1 MTNYSAQKSK
11 SVSLNNQGEGYG
23 NQNNN
28 VSHNSTSVHSTD
40 NNPSEVGFSPE
51 VDDSSEKQP
60 DVQTPASVAE
70 FDWLAMFHRTFLSI
84 YLAKDDP
91 LVGSGQFD
99 YAFRIGKQLL
109 YVLTHEQIAAVDSP
123 NVSKAMLA
131 DLRLQAATYIN
142 NRFQQIVAEIE
153 LPIANEQQGLDKIHY
168 IGLTSLTLVHEGNSY
183 QIEHEFG
190 STFFKEACPIDLAD
204 KNKVLQLFSLNSFYK
219 TVQLLQTPSDLL
231 SYFDHH
237 LSKLVNIDDFQGE
250 FELAQAFLNSPD
262 FYRRAIEIQQKLV
275 EIGLLAKV
283 ETRLTNLINT
293 TNNNTDDAQL
303 AQNQIELT
311 QKLQSHSTIFQ
322 KLLNG
327 TTKRRHDA
335 GDMIPLEQVKIL
347 VAESMYTRIGIIEEM
362 MAYENRSR
370 EECLNG
376 YLCHQHSYNDFG
388 QHYVIVVYGL
398 DENAQYS
405 KDYLQQNYR
414 QLLTE
419 INAEL
424 QDPVMKEYFILG
436 FDMSNNDGQG
446 NVTVMMDIY
455 HQSGFVV

>member
-1 MTNYSAQKSK
+1 M
-11 SVSLNNQGEGYG
+11 
-23 NQNNN
+23 
-28 VSHNSTSVHSTD
+28 
-40 NNPSEVGFSPE
+40 
-51 VDDSSEKQP
+51 
-60 DVQTPASVAE
+60 
-70 FDWLAMFHRTFLSI
+70 
-84 YLAKDDP
+84 
-91 LVGSGQFD
+91 
-99 YAFRIGKQLL
+99 
-109 YVLTHEQIAAVDSP
+109 
-123 NVSKAMLA
+123 
-131 DLRLQAATYIN
+131 
-142 NRFQQIVAEIE
+142 
-153 LPIANEQQGLDKIHY
+153 
-168 IGLTSLTLVHEGNSY
+168 
-183 QIEHEFG
+183 
-190 STFFKEACPIDLAD
+190 AD

-219 TVQLLQTPSDLL
+219 AVQLLQTPSDLL
-231 SYFDHH
+231 SYFDYH
-237 LSKLVNIDDFQGE
+237 LSKVVNIDDFQGE

-262 FYRRAIEIQQKLV
+262 FYQKAIEIQQKLV

-293 TNNNTDDAQL
+293 TNNNTDNAQL

-311 QKLQSHSTIFQ
+311 QKLQSHSMIFQ
-322 KLLNG
+322 RLLNG

-405 KDYLQQNYR
+405 KNYLQQNYR

-446 NVTVMMDIY
+446 NITVMMDIY

>member
-1 MTNYSAQKSK
+1 MTNYSARKSK
-11 SVSLNNQGEGYG
+11 SVSLNNQEEGYD

-28 VSHNSTSVHSTD
+28 VSHDSSSVHSID
-40 NNPSEVGFSPE
+40 NNSSEVGSSPE
-51 VDDSSEKQP
+51 MDDSSKKQP
-60 DVQTPASVAE
+60 DVQKSASVAE
-70 FDWLAMFHRTFLSI
+70 FDWLATFHRTFLSI
-84 YLAKDDP
+84 YLVKDDP

-99 YAFRIGKQLL
+99 YAFRVGEQLL

-142 NRFQQIVAEIE
+142 DRFQQIAAKVE

-262 FYRRAIEIQQKLV
+262 FYQRAIEIQQKLV

-335 GDMIPLEQVKIL
+335 GDMIPLDQVKIL

-398 DENAQYS
+398 DENAEYS